1 MSNYRL
7 FAAIV
12 YRETGNIGR
21 FFMRRKKM
29 KRITDLVLLLS
40 AFCLFGCNFGETP
53 KHRQEEDFL
62 PYDSPLRVNYE
73 RSGTS
78 YSGRTISV
86 SKAKPESAAKENLR
100 TKPVIERRPAKPV
113 IHYTQGQTADLS
125 TLTPETSFSNAID
138 MLRNSV
144 EPPLKIFV
152 NWRDLSENADVDRST
167 PINMNGMNG
176 IKVRKTLELILESV
190 SGGFSE
196 IDYVIDDGVIT
207 IATKDSLPSRM
218 RTTVYDVTDLL
229 GAPGRFA
236 TDIYDLERVVR

>member
-1 MSNYRL
+1 
-7 FAAIV
+7 
-12 YRETGNIGR
+12 
-21 FFMRRKKM
+21 M

-40 AFCLFGCNFGETP
+40 VFCLFGCNFGETP

-73 RSGTS
+73 CSEQFYSDKRISGKDTE
-78 YSGRTISV
+78 
-86 SKAKPESAAKENLR
+86 AESAARESSLG
-100 TKPVIERRPAKPV
+100 KPVIKQRPIKHTV
-113 IHYTQGQTADLS
+113 YTQEDTADLS
-125 TLTPETSFSNAID
+125 ALTPETSFSNAID
-138 MLRNSV
+138 MLRMSV

-207 IATKDSLPSRM
+207 IATKESLPSRM